1 MQSIGQLSV
10 LVNGSADLFVQER
23 IQQAERD
30 ALAQIASSGRQSR
43 ISIIRYS
50 IGQFT
55 VGIGRRIA
63 GRPRRAV
70 RQIEVPNAVNLAR

>member
-1 MQSIGQLSV
+1 MQSTGQLSV
-10 LVNGSADLFVQER
+10 LVNSSADLFVKER

-30 ALAQIASSGRQSR
+30 ALAQIARQGQPSR
-43 ISIIRYS
+43 FAIVRFS
-50 IGQFT
+50 IGQFI

-63 GRPRRAV
+63 GRPRRDV